1 MSSVS
6 LYRKYRP
13 SVFSEVLGQEH
24 IVSVLETSIKNNK
37 VGHAYLFSGTR
48 GTGKTS
54 IARIFAKELGTAP
67 EDIIE
72 LDAASN
78 RRIDDIRE
86 IRDGVNTFPFSSKYK
101 VYIIDEVHML
111 TTEAFNALLK
121 TLEEPPAHV
130 IFILATTELDKVP
143 DTILSRC
150 ESYRFKTPTTA
161 ILKDV
166 VLSVSEKEGYVVDQ
180 STAETIA
187 LLGDGS
193 FRDTLGTLQKILVIS
208 KDKKID
214 PEEVTLITG
223 APNQSLINEF
233 LESLIDRDQERA
245 LSIVKKAENNK
256 MNPEL
261 FLRLSLEKFRT
272 ILLLRIAPTTGKT
285 FAGSYSV
292 TDQEVLNSLS
302 EKKSSVLVSKSLGL
316 FLYTDERIKKISL
329 PWTLF
334 DLLVMEILED
344 NK

>member
-24 IVSVLETSIKNNK
+24 IVSVLETAIKNDK
-37 VGHAYLFSGTR
+37 IGHAYLFSGTR

-54 IARIFAKELGTAP
+54 IARIFAKELGTLP

-86 IRDGVNTFPFSSKYK
+86 IRDGVNTLPFSSKYK

-166 VLSVSEKEGYVVDQ
+166 VLSVSKKEGYDVDQ

-245 LSIVKKAENNK
+245 LSLVKKAENNK

-272 ILLLRIAPTTGKT
+272 ILLLRIAPQTGKT
-285 FAGSYSV
+285 FAESYSAA
-292 TDQEVLNSLS
+292 DQEVLKNFS
-302 EKKSSVLVSKSLGL
+302 EKKSSVLVSKSLSL
-316 FLYTDERIKKISL
+316 FLDTDERIRKISL

-334 DLLVMEILED
+334 DLLVMEILEEG
-344 NK
+344 K